1 MLLKTALALVL
12 AVPAAGAAQETAV
25 ATAPVQAST
34 AAVQL
39 STAPVPAPLPE
50 WRLSPLRRLSVDLD
64 RLARFGWSLP
74 PERLD
79 ALAAEAAA
87 LSARVREALGR
98 DVLAAVER
106 EEAPRLSEA
115 AKKTLARFRA
125 ELQVYYATNG
135 GKYPA
140 SPARLAPDQIHSVP
154 ALELPGHEASA
165 VITLI
170 DSRKFDNDASKAVT
184 DSGGWLY
191 FTAPESANYGLLLI
205 DCSHREPGGE
215 EFYKY

>member
-12 AVPAAGAAQETAV
+12 AVPAAGAAQQTAV
-25 ATAPVQAST
+25 STAAVQAST
-34 AAVQL
+34 AAAVAEL
-39 STAPVPAPLPE
+39 PAERVPA
-50 WRLSPLRRLSVDLD
+50 LRRLMRDLNLLLE
-64 RLARFGWSLP
+64 RGGGVP
-74 PERLD
+74 PEKLD
-79 ALAAEAAA
+79 ALAVETAKFNLVLRETLGAEILAD
-87 LSARVREALGR
+87 LIRREDA
-98 DVLAAVER
+98 ER
-106 EEAPRLSEA
+106 SET
-115 AKKTLARFRA
+115 AKKILARFRA

-170 DSRKFDNDASKAVT
+170 DSRKFDRDASKAVT

>member
-1 MLLKTALALVL
+1 MILKTTLALVL
-12 AVPAAGAAQETAV
+12 AVPAAGAAQEAAVSTA
-25 ATAPVQAST
+25 AVQAST
-34 AAVQL
+34 AAAVAAL
-39 STAPVPAPLPE
+39 PADRAPA
-50 WRLSPLRRLSVDLD
+50 LRRLMLDLNLLLE
-64 RLARFGWSLP
+64 RGGGVP
-74 PERLD
+74 PEKLD
-79 ALAAEAAA
+79 ALAVETAKFNTILRETLGAEILAD
-87 LSARVREALGR
+87 LIRREDA
-98 DVLAAVER
+98 ER
-106 EEAPRLSEA
+106 AET
-115 AKKTLARFRA
+115 AKKILARFRA

-140 SPARLAPDQIHSVP
+140 SPARLVPDQITAVP

-170 DSRKFDNDASKAVT
+170 DSKKFDKDASKAVT

-191 FTAPESANYGLLLI
+191 FTATDSANYGLLLI